1 MDFSQPDDAEL
12 IRQARSGN
20 DEAFDQLVIRHT
32 PALYRVV
39 RRIADDSAEA
49 EAIVQEAFLRIWRNL
64 QRYRTG
70 RPFFPYLVTV
80 ALNLARDQ
88 WRSLRRL
95 DFEGLEPVL
104 EVFSDPDLGP
114 EAQLEQAESL
124 QALAEA
130 VAQLPPAYRAVI
142 ALRYDAEL
150 SYQEIAQALDLPV
163 NTVRTH
169 LRRAKANLKQ
179 YLSNPE
185 RENSLLRPVEE
196 QDG

>member
-1 MDFSQPDDAEL
+1 VDFSQPDDAEL

-20 DEAFDQLVIRHT
+20 DEAFSQLVIRHT

-49 EAIVQEAFLRIWRNL
+49 EAIVQEAFLRVWRNL

-70 RPFFPYLVTV
+70 RPFFPYLVTI

-95 DFEGLEPVL
+95 EFEGFEPALEA
-104 EVFSDPDLGP
+104 FSDPEPGP
-114 EAQLEQAESL
+114 EDQLEQAESL

-150 SYQEIAQALDLPV
+150 SYQEIAEALNLPV
-163 NTVRTH
+163 NTVRTY
-169 LRRAKANLKQ
+169 LRRAKVNLKQ
-179 YLSNPE
+179 HLSNPE
-185 RENSLLRPVEE
+185 RENSLPQPVEE
-196 QDG
+196 

>member
-1 MDFSQPDDAEL
+1 VDFSQPDDAEL

-20 DEAFDQLVIRHT
+20 DEAFGLLVIRHT

-39 RRIADDSAEA
+39 RRIAEDSAEA
-49 EAIVQEAFLRIWRNL
+49 EAIVQEAFLRVWRNL

-70 RPFFPYLVTV
+70 RPFFPYLVTI

-88 WRSLRRL
+88 WRSFRRL
-95 DFEGLEPVL
+95 DFEGLEPAL
-104 EVFSDPDLGP
+104 SDPEPGP

-130 VAQLPPAYRAVI
+130 VAHLPPAYRAII

-150 SYQEIAQALDLPV
+150 SYQEIAEALNLPV

-185 RENSLLRPVEE
+185 RENSLPQPVEE

>member
-12 IRQARSGN
+12 IRRARSGN
-20 DEAFDQLVIRHT
+20 DEAFGELVIRHT

-39 RRIADDSAEA
+39 RRIADDSAET
-49 EAIVQEAFLRIWRNL
+49 EAIVQEAFLRVWRNL
-64 QRYRTG
+64 QRYRTDQ
-70 RPFFPYLVTV
+70 PFFSYLVTI

-95 DFEGLEPVL
+95 DFDGLEPAL
-104 EVFSDPDLGP
+104 EALSDTEPGP

-130 VAQLPPAYRAVI
+130 VAQLPPAYRTVI

-150 SYQEIAQALDLPV
+150 SYQEIAVTLDLPV

-179 YLSNPE
+179 YLSNLE
-185 RENSLLRPVEE
+185 REISLPQPVEE

>member
-12 IRQARSGN
+12 IGQARFGN
-20 DEAFDQLVIRHT
+20 DEAFSQLVIRHT

-49 EAIVQEAFLRIWRNL
+49 EAIVQEAFLRVWRNL

-70 RPFFPYLVTV
+70 RPFFPYLVTI

-95 DFEGLEPVL
+95 DFEGLEPAL
-104 EVFSDPDLGP
+104 ERDPEPGP
-114 EAQLEQAESL
+114 EAQLERAESL

-150 SYQEIAQALDLPV
+150 SYQEIAEALNLPV

-179 YLSNPE
+179 HLSNLE
-185 RENSLLRPVEE
+185 RENSLLQPVEE
-196 QDG
+196 LDG